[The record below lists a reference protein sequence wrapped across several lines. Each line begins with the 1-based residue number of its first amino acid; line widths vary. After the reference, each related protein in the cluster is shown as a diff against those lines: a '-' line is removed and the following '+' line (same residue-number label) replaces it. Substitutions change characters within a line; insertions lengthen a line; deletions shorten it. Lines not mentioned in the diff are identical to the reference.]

1 MQYLL
6 SHNTHNG
13 NLQGVFPFLLVPQE
27 MIDACLRAPS
37 FLSSLAKMSHLHHQ
51 TEAQY
56 IYMQNIVACSKHCSH
71 TLCKLKRQL
80 LLKLWVEFQYELNKS
95 SNIFHYISL

>member
-1 MQYLL
+1 M
-6 SHNTHNG
+6 
-13 NLQGVFPFLLVPQE
+13 LVPQE
-27 MIDACLRAPS
+27 MVDACLRVHTPGTPS
-37 FLSSLAKMSHLHHQ
+37 LLSSLDKISHLHHQ

-95 SNIFHYISL
+95 SNIFQDISL